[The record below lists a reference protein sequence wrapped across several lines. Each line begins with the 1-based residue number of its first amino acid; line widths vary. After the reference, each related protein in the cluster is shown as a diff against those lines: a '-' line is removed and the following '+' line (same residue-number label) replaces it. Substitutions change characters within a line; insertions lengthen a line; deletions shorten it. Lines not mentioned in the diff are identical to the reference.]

1 MERAKRE
8 NYKSE
13 GENQQMG
20 DVLFAFKF
28 SLSLRRIMGTQCLS
42 FMKYMSQMSQKE
54 KYLIF
59 RFFFKCNLKLKWEFH
74 SLSCDV
80 LSFICSLLPSFS
92 SPGQKNLIT
101 LL

>member
-59 RFFFKCNLKLKWEFH
+59 RFF
-74 SLSCDV
+74 
-80 LSFICSLLPSFS
+80 
-92 SPGQKNLIT
+92 
-101 LL
+101 